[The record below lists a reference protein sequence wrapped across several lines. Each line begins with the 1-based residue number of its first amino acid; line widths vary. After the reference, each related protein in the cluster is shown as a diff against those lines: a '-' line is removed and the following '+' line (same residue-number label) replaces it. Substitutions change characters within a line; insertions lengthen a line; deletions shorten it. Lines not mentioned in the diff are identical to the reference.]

1 MFTRTSQP
9 RSPQSQQEPTATLLG
24 LGKPEAQARSFGDQH
39 NRSGVL
45 VTGKRQRSNAR
56 LILALLLS
64 ASAIGGLGLV
74 NSPRSDAAVRTV
86 PFRQY
91 SSCPKLSAALRT
103 MLLPLVGPYGLNGPT
118 YFPRPTPRPNVKN
131 PASRTNTT
139 TKAAAAPTET
149 AAPAIAAPAA
159 APATAAR
166 AVAPAPAVAVDASPV
181 FDQAEAAA
189 NSSATNVQEVGVD
202 EGDSVENDGRY
213 LFASVTGAVRIID
226 TETGKT
232 VANLGAANG
241 SEQLLLDKNRLAIT
255 RSAFD
260 TVPETV
266 VDLWDVTNRSQPI
279 KLSETHL
286 EGSPLAV
293 RTVGGRARIV
303 LQSNFG
309 QRIQFAQP
317 EGVPPGASS
326 FEKQLAQAQKMN
338 RAIVQKSQAADW
350 LPRSY
355 VTYPNGT
362 QSPVKTALD
371 CREVGRP
378 ANTTSIGFTWV
389 ATLDLDI
396 PNARFGARGSG
407 GVIAGGQTVYAS
419 AGNLF
424 VSITRSQPTFGV
436 TTKPGAPVPI
446 VAPRLGPNTQVDIHK
461 FDLTPPDGATYR
473 ASGTVPGSLLNSFSM
488 SEFGGNLRIATTQDA
503 AGFGSPSASSVFVL
517 QQAGRELNTIG
528 RIDGLG
534 RTERIYAVRFVGDIG
549 YVVTFRRT
557 DPLYVLDLRN
567 PTAPRLIGELKIPGY
582 SSYLQPIGPG
592 RLLGIGQDADLNGRV
607 TGTQLSLF
615 DVSDPTNPTQ
625 LSTLKVGGQ
634 SNAEY
639 DHHAFLWWPATKNI
653 MIPSNVYTQQNGP
666 QGGLLVASLDNDK
679 LSEKGRI
686 AHEEMTEYYVYEVPL
701 PAAISSPAVLPA
713 IAPAPLVIAAP
724 PGAGIAPVLTPT
736 TIPGFAPRLNFQQ
749 PQRRLGDE
757 PINRSLVINGKLV
770 TVSPNAVKSSNLD
783 ALTPIWYLKRPQ

>member
-1 MFTRTSQP
+1 MFNRTPAQLPP
-9 RSPQSQQEPTATLLG
+9 RGSKIPYGS
-24 LGKPEAQARSFGDQH
+24 
-39 NRSGVL
+39 
-45 VTGKRQRSNAR
+45 TGKTRIRRSAG
-56 LILALLLS
+56 LALLLS
-64 ASAIGGLGLV
+64 TSALGV
-74 NSPRSDAAVRTV
+74 MATVESPESGAAVRTV

-103 MLLPLVGPYGLNGPT
+103 LLLPLVGPYGLNGPI
-118 YFPRPTPRPNVKN
+118 YNEITPRIKTPARGPATSAAPV
-131 PASRTNTT
+131 PASA
-139 TKAAAAPTET
+139 K
-149 AAPAIAAPAA
+149 AAPAA
-159 APATAAR
+159 PVGAPETVAPATAAP
-166 AVAPAPAVAVDASPV
+166 AAAPAPAVAVDASPV
-181 FDQAEAAA
+181 FDSVAASA
-189 NSSATNVQEVGVD
+189 NSSATNVQEIGVD

-213 LFASVTGAVRIID
+213 LFATVTGAVRIID
-226 TETGKT
+226 TETGKG
-232 VANLGAANG
+232 VANLGPANG

-255 RSAFD
+255 RTTFD

-266 VDLWDVTNRSQPI
+266 VDLWDVTNRSQPT

-293 RTVGGRARIV
+293 RTVNGRARIV

-317 EGVPPGASS
+317 GGFLQPGANTDQ
-326 FEKQLAQAQKMN
+326 EAQLARAQKLN
-338 RAIVQKSQAADW
+338 RSIVQKSQAADW

-355 VTYPNGT
+355 VIYPDNT
-362 QSPVKTALD
+362 QSPVKVALD

-378 ANTTSIGFTWV
+378 ANATGIGFTWV

-396 PNARFGARGSG
+396 PNARYGARGSG
-407 GVIAGGQTVYAS
+407 GVIAAGQTVYAS

-424 VSITRSQPTFGV
+424 VATPRFSQNIPI
-436 TTKPGAPVPI
+436 PLPRAGAPTPI
-446 VAPRLGPNTQVDIHK
+446 VAPRSGSNNQVDIHK

-473 ASGTVPGSLLNSFSM
+473 ASGTVPGALLNSFSM
-488 SEFGGNLRIATTQDA
+488 SEFGGNLRVATTQDA
-503 AGFGSPSASSVFVL
+503 SGFGSPTASSVFVL
-517 QQAGRELNTIG
+517 SQAGRDLTTIG
-528 RIDGLG
+528 QISGLG

-592 RLLGIGQDADLNGRV
+592 RLLGIGQDADANGRV
-607 TGTQLSLF
+607 NGTQLSLF
-615 DVSDPTNPTQ
+615 DVSDPTNPRQ

-653 MIPSNVYTQQNGP
+653 MIPSNVYTPQGGP

-686 AHEEMTEYYVYEVPL
+686 AHEELTEYFVYDSPI
-701 PAAISSPAVLPA
+701 PAPAV
-713 IAPAPLVIAAP
+713 APAPVVVAP
-724 PGAGIAPVLTPT
+724 PGVAIGIVPT
-736 TIPGFAPRLNFQQ
+736 TIPGFVPQTTFPIGAPRL
-749 PQRRLGDE
+749 PTKRLGDE

-770 TVSPNAVKSSNLD
+770 TVSQNAVKSSNLD
-783 ALTPIWYLKRPQ
+783 SLTPIWYLKRP

>member
-1 MFTRTSQP
+1 MSTRTSRQLSTIP
-9 RSPQSQQEPTATLLG
+9 SKRKKRS
-24 LGKPEAQARSFGDQH
+24 R
-39 NRSGVL
+39 
-45 VTGKRQRSNAR
+45 
-56 LILALLLS
+56 IALSVLLS
-64 ASAIGGLGLV
+64 AATCSGIGLLTGPQSG
-74 NSPRSDAAVRTV
+74 AAVRAV

-91 SSCPKLSAALRT
+91 SSCPKLTAALRT
-103 MLLPLVGPYGLNGPT
+103 LLLPLVGPYGLNGPV
-118 YFPRPTPRPNVKN
+118 YNELLPRPRVKSTTATTAAPTPARAQPKSV
-131 PASRTNTT
+131 
-139 TKAAAAPTET
+139 AAAPPET
-149 AAPAIAAPAA
+149 AAPAAAAAAVA
-159 APATAAR
+159 APATAAP

-181 FDQAEAAA
+181 FDQAAASA
-189 NSSATNVQEVGVD
+189 NSSATNVQEIGVD

-226 TETGKT
+226 TESGKA
-232 VANLGAANG
+232 VANLGPANG

-255 RSAFD
+255 RTAFD

-266 VDLWDVTNRSQPI
+266 VDLWDVTNRTQPI

-309 QRIQFAQP
+309 QRVQFTQP
-317 EGVPPGASS
+317 GGFFQPGANVDQ
-326 FEKQLAQAQKMN
+326 EAQLARAQKAN
-338 RAIVQKSQAADW
+338 RSIVQKSQAADW

-355 VTYPNGT
+355 VIYPDNT

-378 ANTTSIGFTWV
+378 ANATGIGFTWV

-396 PNARFGARGSG
+396 PNPRYGARGSG
-407 GVIAGGQTVYAS
+407 GVIAAGQTVYAS

-424 VSITRSQPTFGV
+424 VATPRYNQ
-436 TTKPGAPVPI
+436 PVPI
-446 VAPRLGPNTQVDIHK
+446 PAKRAGAPTPSVAAGRSSNQVDVHK

-473 ASGTVPGSLLNSFSM
+473 ASGSIPGVLLNSFSM
-488 SEFGGNLRIATTQDA
+488 SEYDGNLRVATTQDA

-517 QQAGRELNTIG
+517 RQAGRELNTIG

-567 PTAPRLIGELKIPGY
+567 PTSPRLIGELKIPGY

-592 RLLGIGQDADLNGRV
+592 RLLGIGQDADANGRV

-615 DVSDPTNPTQ
+615 DVGDPTNPRQ

-653 MIPSNVYTQQNGP
+653 MIPSTVYTAQSGP
-666 QGGLLVASLDNDK
+666 QGGLLVATLDNDK

-686 AHEEMTEYYVYEVPL
+686 AHEEMTEYFVYEVPQPVN
-701 PAAISSPAVLPA
+701 PAPVVAPAV
-713 IAPAPLVIAAP
+713 APTPVVISAP
-724 PGAGIAPVLTPT
+724 PGAIIAPPT
-736 TIPGFAPRLNFQQ
+736 TVASGFV
-749 PQRRLGDE
+749 PQTTFPQGAFRQTKRLGDE

-770 TVSPNAVKSSNLD
+770 TVSQNAVKSSNLD
-783 ALTPIWYLKRPQ
+783 ALTPVWYLKRP

>member
-1 MFTRTSQP
+1 MFNHSVTPLPFLASRESNAIAKGRVRKRRRGGHVGLAVFLGAGALGGVDLAT
-9 RSPQSQQEPTATLLG
+9 SPQSG
-24 LGKPEAQARSFGDQH
+24 
-39 NRSGVL
+39 
-45 VTGKRQRSNAR
+45 
-56 LILALLLS
+56 
-64 ASAIGGLGLV
+64 
-74 NSPRSDAAVRTV
+74 AAVRTV

-103 MLLPLVGPYGLNGPT
+103 LLLPLVGPYGLNGGPV
-118 YFPRPTPRPNVKN
+118 FNELTPRPRVKT
-131 PASRTNTT
+131 PASGPATT
-139 TKAAAAPTET
+139 VAPAAIAVT
-149 AAPAIAAPAA
+149 AAKSAPVTAAPAA
-159 APATAAR
+159 AAAISGTAAP

-181 FDQAEAAA
+181 FDSAAASA
-189 NSSATNVQEVGVD
+189 NSSATNVQEIGVD

-213 LFASVTGAVRIID
+213 LFATVTGAVRIID
-226 TETGKT
+226 TETGKA
-232 VANLGAANG
+232 VANLGPANG

-255 RSAFD
+255 RTAFD

-266 VDLWDVTNRSQPI
+266 VDLWDVTNRSQPT

-293 RTVGGRARIV
+293 RTIGGRARIV

-309 QRIQFAQP
+309 QRIQFVQP
-317 EGVPPGASS
+317 QGFIQPGSNTD
-326 FEKQLAQAQKMN
+326 FETQLARAQKIN
-338 RAIVQKSQAADW
+338 RGIVQKSQAADW

-355 VTYPNGT
+355 VIYGDNT

-378 ANTTSIGFTWV
+378 ANATGIGFTWV

-396 PNARFGARGSG
+396 PNPRYGARGSG
-407 GVIAGGQTVYAS
+407 GVIAAGQTVYAS

-424 VSITRSQPTFGV
+424 VATPRFSQDIPIV
-436 TTKPGAPVPI
+436 APRPGAPVPI
-446 VAPRLGPNTQVDIHK
+446 VASRTRSNNQVDVHK

-473 ASGTVPGSLLNSFSM
+473 ASGTVPGALLNSFSM
-488 SEFGGNLRIATTQDA
+488 SEFDGNLRVATTQDA
-503 AGFGSPSASSVFVL
+503 SGFGSPTASSVFVL
-517 QQAGRELNTIG
+517 RQAGRELNIIG

-567 PTAPRLIGELKIPGY
+567 PTSPRLIGELKIPGY

-592 RLLGIGQDADLNGRV
+592 RLLGIGQDADANGRV
-607 TGTQLSLF
+607 NGTQLSLF

-653 MIPSNVYTQQNGP
+653 MIPSNVYTQNGGP
-666 QGGLLVASLDNDK
+666 QGGLLVASLENDR
-679 LSEKGRI
+679 LTEKGRI
-686 AHEEMTEYYVYEVPL
+686 AHEDMTEYYVYDQPIPV
-701 PAAISSPAVLPA
+701 SPVSVSPVAV
-713 IAPAPLVIAAP
+713 APAPVVIPAP
-724 PGAGIAPVLTPT
+724 PGVVVIPT
-736 TIPGFAPRLNFQQ
+736 TIPGGFVPQTTFPSAAPRQ
-749 PQRRLGDE
+749 PTRRLGDE
-757 PINRSLVINGKLV
+757 PINRSLVINAKLV
-770 TVSPNAVKSSNLD
+770 TVSANAVKSSNLD
-783 ALTPIWYLKRPQ
+783 ALTPIWYLKRP

>member
-1 MFTRTSQP
+1 MSNRTFRQLPPIPARRKGRS
-9 RSPQSQQEPTATLLG
+9 RIALSFLLSAATFSGIGLITSPQSG
-24 LGKPEAQARSFGDQH
+24 
-39 NRSGVL
+39 
-45 VTGKRQRSNAR
+45 
-56 LILALLLS
+56 
-64 ASAIGGLGLV
+64 
-74 NSPRSDAAVRTV
+74 AAVRAV

-103 MLLPLVGPYGLNGPT
+103 LLLPLVGPYGLNGPV
-118 YFPRPTPRPNVKN
+118 YNELIPRPRVKSPTATTAAPSPARAQ
-131 PASRTNTT
+131 PAS
-139 TKAAAAPTET
+139 KSPAT
-149 AAPAIAAPAA
+149 AAPAAG
-159 APATAAR
+159 APATAAP
-166 AVAPAPAVAVDASPV
+166 AVAPAPAVAADASPV
-181 FDQAEAAA
+181 FDQAAASA
-189 NSSATNVQEVGVD
+189 NSSATNVQEIGVD

-213 LFASVTGAVRIID
+213 LFATVTGAVRIID
-226 TETGKT
+226 TETGKA
-232 VANLGAANG
+232 VANLGPANG

-255 RSAFD
+255 RTAFD

-317 EGVPPGASS
+317 QGFIQPGTNNT
-326 FEKQLAQAQKMN
+326 FENDLARAQKTN

-355 VTYPNGT
+355 VIYPNST

-378 ANTTSIGFTWV
+378 ANATGIGFTWV

-396 PNARFGARGSG
+396 PNPRFGARGSG
-407 GVIAGGQTVYAS
+407 GVIAAGQTVYAS

-424 VSITRSQPTFGV
+424 VATPRFNQPV
-436 TTKPGAPVPI
+436 PVATKRPGAPTPI
-446 VAPRLGPNTQVDIHK
+446 IAPSRSSNQVDIHK

-473 ASGTVPGSLLNSFSM
+473 ASGSIPGVLLNSFSM
-488 SEFGGNLRIATTQDA
+488 SEFDGNLRVATTQDA
-503 AGFGSPSASSVFVL
+503 SGFGSPSASSVFVL
-517 QQAGRELNTIG
+517 RQAGRELNTIG

-567 PTAPRLIGELKIPGY
+567 PTSPRLIGELKIPGY
-582 SSYLQPIGPG
+582 SSYLQPISPG
-592 RLLGIGQDADLNGRV
+592 RLLGIGQDADQNGRV

-634 SNAEY
+634 SSAEY

-653 MIPSNVYTQQNGP
+653 MIPTNVYTPQGGP
-666 QGGLLVASLDNDK
+666 QGGLLVASLENDK
-679 LSEKGRI
+679 ISEKGRV
-686 AHEEMTEYYVYEVPL
+686 AHEDMIEYFVYDTPQ
-701 PAAISSPAVLPA
+701 PAFPVIV
-713 IAPAPLVIAAP
+713 APAPAVIAAP
-724 PGAGIAPVLTPT
+724 PGAVVVSIAPPT
-736 TIPGFAPRLNFQQ
+736 TIAVGFVPQTTFPNTVAQPRKRF
-749 PQRRLGDE
+749 GDE

-770 TVSPNAVKSSNLD
+770 TVSQNAVKSSNLD
-783 ALTPIWYLKRPQ
+783 SLTAVWYLKRP

>member
-1 MFTRTSQP
+1 MFNRTTTQLPSQLPTHP
-9 RSPQSQQEPTATLLG
+9 RPQHLNPRAGSRVGLAVFLSATAIGALGIAQSPQSG
-24 LGKPEAQARSFGDQH
+24 
-39 NRSGVL
+39 
-45 VTGKRQRSNAR
+45 
-56 LILALLLS
+56 
-64 ASAIGGLGLV
+64 
-74 NSPRSDAAVRTV
+74 AAVRTV

-91 SSCPKLSAALRT
+91 STCPKLSAALRT
-103 MLLPLVGPYGLNGPT
+103 LLLPLVGPYGFNGPV
-118 YFPRPTPRPNVKN
+118 YNELTPRPRVAL
-131 PASRTNTT
+131 PATT
-139 TKAAAAPTET
+139 AATTPARAQPAGKAAPTET
-149 AAPAIAAPAA
+149 AAPAAAA
-159 APATAAR
+159 APATAAP

-181 FDQAEAAA
+181 FDQASASA
-189 NSSATNVQEVGVD
+189 NSSATNVQEIGVD

-213 LFASVTGAVRIID
+213 LFATVTGAVRIID
-226 TETGKT
+226 TETGKA
-232 VANLGAANG
+232 VANLGPANG

-266 VDLWDVTNRSQPI
+266 VDLWDVTNRSQPT

-293 RTVGGRARIV
+293 RTVNGRARIV

-309 QRIQFAQP
+309 QRVQFTQP
-317 EGVPPGASS
+317 GPFFQPGANVDQ
-326 FEKQLAQAQKMN
+326 EAQLARAQKAN
-338 RAIVQKSQAADW
+338 RSIVQKSQAADW

-355 VTYPNGT
+355 VIYPDNT

-378 ANTTSIGFTWV
+378 ANATGIGFTWV

-396 PNARFGARGSG
+396 PNARYGARGSG
-407 GVIAGGQTVYAS
+407 GVIAAGQTVYAS

-424 VSITRSQPTFGV
+424 VATPRTNQSPIPVARKRGAPTPIVAQPTFF
-436 TTKPGAPVPI
+436 
-446 VAPRLGPNTQVDIHK
+446 NNQVDIHK

-473 ASGTVPGSLLNSFSM
+473 ASGTVPGALLNSFSM
-488 SEFGGNLRIATTQDA
+488 SEYDGNLRVATTQDA

-517 QQAGRELNTIG
+517 KQAGRELNTIG

-567 PTAPRLIGELKIPGY
+567 PTAPRLVGELKIPGY

-592 RLLGIGQDADLNGRV
+592 RLLGIGQDADANGRV
-607 TGTQLSLF
+607 NGTQLSLF
-615 DVSDPTNPTQ
+615 DVSDPTNPKP

-653 MIPSNVYTQQNGP
+653 MIPSNVYTAQSGP

-686 AHEEMTEYYVYEVPL
+686 AHEDMTEYFVYESPL
-701 PAAISSPAVLPA
+701 PVNPTPPV
-713 IAPAPLVIAAP
+713 APAPVVVPAPAA
-724 PGAGIAPVLTPT
+724 AVVATPT
-736 TIPGFAPRLNFQQ
+736 TLAGGFV
-749 PQRRLGDE
+749 PQTTFPQGSLRQTKRLGDE

-770 TVSPNAVKSSNLD
+770 TVSQNAVKSSNLD
-783 ALTPIWYLKRPQ
+783 ALTPVWYLKRP

>member
-1 MFTRTSQP
+1 MFNRTTTQLPSQLATYP
-9 RSPQSQQEPTATLLG
+9 RPQHLNPRRGGRVGLAFFLSATAIGALGIAQSPQSG
-24 LGKPEAQARSFGDQH
+24 
-39 NRSGVL
+39 
-45 VTGKRQRSNAR
+45 
-56 LILALLLS
+56 
-64 ASAIGGLGLV
+64 
-74 NSPRSDAAVRTV
+74 AAVRTV

-91 SSCPKLSAALRT
+91 STCPKLSAALRT
-103 MLLPLVGPYGLNGPT
+103 LLLPLVGPYGFNGPV
-118 YFPRPTPRPNVKN
+118 YNELTPRPRVAL
-131 PASRTNTT
+131 PATT
-139 TKAAAAPTET
+139 AATTPARAQPAGKAAPTET
-149 AAPAIAAPAA
+149 AAPAAAA
-159 APATAAR
+159 APATAAP

-181 FDQAEAAA
+181 FDQASASA
-189 NSSATNVQEVGVD
+189 NSSATNVQEIGVD

-213 LFASVTGAVRIID
+213 LFATVTGAVRIID
-226 TETGKT
+226 TETGKA
-232 VANLGAANG
+232 VANLGPANG

-266 VDLWDVTNRSQPI
+266 VDLWDVTNRSQPT

-293 RTVGGRARIV
+293 RTVNGRARIV

-309 QRIQFAQP
+309 QRVQFTQP
-317 EGVPPGASS
+317 GPFFQPGANVDQ
-326 FEKQLAQAQKMN
+326 EAQLARAQKAN
-338 RAIVQKSQAADW
+338 RSIVQKSQAADW

-355 VTYPNGT
+355 VIYPDNT

-378 ANTTSIGFTWV
+378 ANATGIGFTWV

-396 PNARFGARGSG
+396 PNARYGARGSG
-407 GVIAGGQTVYAS
+407 GVIAAGQSVYAS

-424 VSITRSQPTFGV
+424 VATPRTNQSPIPVSRKTGAPTPIVAQPTFF
-436 TTKPGAPVPI
+436 
-446 VAPRLGPNTQVDIHK
+446 NNQVDIHK

-473 ASGTVPGSLLNSFSM
+473 ASGTVPGALLNSFSM
-488 SEFGGNLRIATTQDA
+488 SEYDGNLRVATTQDA

-517 QQAGRELNTIG
+517 KQAGRELNTIG

-567 PTAPRLIGELKIPGY
+567 PTAPRLVGELKIPGY

-592 RLLGIGQDADLNGRV
+592 RLLGIGQDADANGRV
-607 TGTQLSLF
+607 NGTQLSLF
-615 DVSDPTNPTQ
+615 DVSDPTNPKP

-653 MIPSNVYTQQNGP
+653 MIPSSVYNAQSGP

-679 LSEKGRI
+679 LSEKGRV
-686 AHEEMTEYYVYEVPL
+686 AHEDMTEYFVYESPL
-701 PAAISSPAVLPA
+701 PVNPTPPV
-713 IAPAPLVIAAP
+713 APAPVVVPAPAA
-724 PGAGIAPVLTPT
+724 AVVATPT
-736 TIPGFAPRLNFQQ
+736 TLAGGFV
-749 PQRRLGDE
+749 PQTTFPQGSLRQTKRLGDE

-770 TVSPNAVKSSNLD
+770 TVSQNAVKSSNLD
-783 ALTPIWYLKRPQ
+783 ALTPVWYLKRP

>member
-1 MFTRTSQP
+1 MFTRTSQQ
-9 RSPQSQQEPTATLLG
+9 RTSES
-24 LGKPEAQARSFGDQH
+24 KPEAKPEAKTEATATPKA
-39 NRSGVL
+39 SGF
-45 VTGKRQRSNAR
+45 QRRNSR
-56 LILALLLS
+56 LGIALLFS
-64 ASAIGGLGLV
+64 ASAIGGLGMV
-74 NSPRSDAAVRTV
+74 STPRSDAAVRTV

-103 MLLPLVGPYGLNGPT
+103 MLLPLVGPYGLNGPGN
-118 YFPRPTPRPNVKN
+118 FPRPIPRPNVQT

-139 TKAAAAPTET
+139 TKAAAAPET
-149 AAPAIAAPAA
+149 VAPAAAAVPAAAPAIAAPATA
-159 APATAAR
+159 AP

-181 FDQAEAAA
+181 FDQAAATA

-213 LFASVTGAVRIID
+213 LFATVTGAVRIID

-232 VANLGAANG
+232 VANLGPANG

-255 RSAFD
+255 RSVFD

-266 VDLWDVTNRSQPI
+266 VDLWDVSNRTQPT

-317 EGVPPGASS
+317 EGFPAGASS
-326 FEKQLAQAQKMN
+326 FEKEVARAQKIN

-355 VTYPNGT
+355 VIYPNGT

-378 ANTTSIGFTWV
+378 SNTTSIGFTWV

-396 PNARFGARGSG
+396 PNPRFGARGSG

-424 VSITRSQPTFGV
+424 VAISRSQPTVGV
-436 TTKPGAPVPI
+436 VTKPGAPAPI
-446 VAPRLGPNTQVDIHK
+446 VAPRNVSNTHVDIHK

-473 ASGTVPGSLLNSFSM
+473 ASGTVPGTLLNSFSM
-488 SEFGGNLRIATTQDA
+488 SEFGGNLRVATTQDA

-517 QQAGRELNTIG
+517 NQGGRELTTIG

-592 RLLGIGQDADLNGRV
+592 RLLGIGQDADPNGRV

-639 DHHAFLWWPATKNI
+639 DHHAFLWWPTTKNI
-653 MIPSNVYTQQNGP
+653 MIPSNVYTPQNGP
-666 QGGLLVASLDNDK
+666 QGGLLVASLENDK

-686 AHEEMTEYYVYEVPL
+686 AHEEMTEYYVYDIPL
-701 PAAISSPAVLPA
+701 PVAISPAA
-713 IAPAPLVIAAP
+713 APAPVVIPAP
-724 PGAGIAPVLTPT
+724 PGAVISPVPPQTTTPA
-736 TIPGFAPRLNFQQ
+736 FAPAPSPRQ

-770 TVSPNAVKSSNLD
+770 TVSQNAVKSSNLD

>member
-1 MFTRTSQP
+1 MFNRTTAQLPTHPNP
-9 RSPQSQQEPTATLLG
+9 RHLNPPHLNPPHSNSRHSNPQHPNPRRGSRIGLTVLLSAVTIGGMGLAQSPQSG
-24 LGKPEAQARSFGDQH
+24 
-39 NRSGVL
+39 
-45 VTGKRQRSNAR
+45 
-56 LILALLLS
+56 
-64 ASAIGGLGLV
+64 
-74 NSPRSDAAVRTV
+74 AAVRTV

-91 SSCPKLSAALRT
+91 STCPKLSAALRT
-103 MLLPLVGPYGLNGPT
+103 LLLPLVGPYGLNGPV
-118 YFPRPTPRPNVKN
+118 YNELTPRPRVALPATTAAPSPARAQ
-131 PASRTNTT
+131 PAS
-139 TKAAAAPTET
+139 KAATGAPPET
-149 AAPAIAAPAA
+149 AAPAAA
-159 APATAAR
+159 APATAAP

-181 FDQAEAAA
+181 FDQAAASA
-189 NSSATNVQEVGVD
+189 NSSATNVQEIGVD

-213 LFASVTGAVRIID
+213 LFATVTGAVRIID
-226 TETGKT
+226 TETGKA
-232 VANLGAANG
+232 VANLGPANG

-266 VDLWDVTNRSQPI
+266 VDLWDVTNRSQPT

-293 RTVGGRARIV
+293 RTVNGRARIV

-309 QRIQFAQP
+309 QRVQFTQP
-317 EGVPPGASS
+317 GGFFQPGANVDQ
-326 FEKQLAQAQKMN
+326 EAQLARAQKAN
-338 RAIVQKSQAADW
+338 RSIVQKSQAADW

-355 VTYPNGT
+355 VIYPDNT

-378 ANTTSIGFTWV
+378 ANATGIGFTWV

-396 PNARFGARGSG
+396 PNPRYGARGSG
-407 GVIAGGQTVYAS
+407 GVIAAGQTVYAS

-424 VSITRSQPTFGV
+424 VATPRANQSPIPVSRKRGAPTPIVAQPTFF
-436 TTKPGAPVPI
+436 
-446 VAPRLGPNTQVDIHK
+446 NNQVDLHK

-473 ASGTVPGSLLNSFSM
+473 ASGTVPGALLNSFSM
-488 SEFGGNLRIATTQDA
+488 SEYDGNLRVATTQDA
-503 AGFGSPSASSVFVL
+503 AGFGSPTASSVFVL

-567 PTAPRLIGELKIPGY
+567 PTSPRLVGELKIPGY

-592 RLLGIGQDADLNGRV
+592 RLLGIGQDADANGRV
-607 TGTQLSLF
+607 NGTQLSLF
-615 DVSDPTNPTQ
+615 DVSDPTNPKP

-653 MIPSNVYTQQNGP
+653 MIPSTVYTAQGGP

-686 AHEEMTEYYVYEVPL
+686 AHEELTEYFVYDAPL
-701 PAAISSPAVLPA
+701 PLTSTPA
-713 IAPAPLVIAAP
+713 IAPAPAVISTP
-724 PGAGIAPVLTPT
+724 PGAVVATPT
-736 TIPGFAPRLNFQQ
+736 TLPGGFVPQTTFPIGGSPR
-749 PQRRLGDE
+749 PIKRLGDE

-770 TVSPNAVKSSNLD
+770 TVSQNAVKSSNLD
-783 ALTPIWYLKRPQ
+783 SLTQVWYLKRP